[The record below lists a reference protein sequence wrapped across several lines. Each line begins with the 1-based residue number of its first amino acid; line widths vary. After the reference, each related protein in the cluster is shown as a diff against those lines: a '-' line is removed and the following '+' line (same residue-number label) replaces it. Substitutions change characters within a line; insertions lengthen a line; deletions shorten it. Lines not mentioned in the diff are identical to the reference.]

1 MLEILIVDDHPIF
14 RRGLRDVINELD
26 ASWKIHEAG
35 NAEES
40 YQILDN
46 NDISLVF
53 LDIELPAISGISLY
67 NEFRKRS
74 FTGNVVFL
82 TMYKNEEIF
91 FKAIDTGAQGYL
103 LKENSHIEIKQ
114 CVETVL
120 EGKIFI
126 SYEMQPLFQSFS
138 NYKREQ
144 KQYRSL
150 FDDLTS
156 TEAKTLI
163 FVTENKSCQEI
174 ADLFFISKKAVENYR
189 SNICKK
195 LQIPNGNNALL
206 KWALQNKE
214 LVSTY
219 LKYKDI

>member
-14 RRGLRDVINELD
+14 RRGLRDVIKELD
-26 ASWKIHEAG
+26 TSWKIHEAG

-40 YQILDN
+40 YEIIKN
-46 NDISLVF
+46 NNISLIF
-53 LDIELPAISGISLY
+53 LDIELPAMSGIILY

-74 FTGNVVFL
+74 FEGKVVFL

-103 LKENSHIEIKQ
+103 LKENSHLEIKQ

-120 EGKIFI
+120 DGKTFI
-126 SYEMQPLFQSFS
+126 SYEMQSLFQSFS
-138 NYKREQ
+138 KYKTEQ

-150 FDDLTS
+150 FDELTS
-156 TEAKTLI
+156 TEAKTLLL
-163 FVTENKSCQEI
+163 VTDNKSCQEI

-219 LKYKDI
+219 LKFKDI